1 MDVAI
6 VTVGDEV
13 LAGETTN
20 TNASWLAGE
29 IAARGGRVR
38 RILTMPDDRAA
49 IAERVRAWSDAYDAV
64 IVTGGL
70 GGTHD
75 DVTADA
81 IAEAFGR
88 ELAVREEVRSAV
100 VETVAAYRDANPEL
114 VEAHELDIDV
124 AAWASLP
131 AGARYVPNDEGL
143 CPGFVLG
150 NVYAMPGVPGE
161 VRAVFGRV
169 ADEFAGDGVA
179 RTLYTP
185 QPEGSM
191 VETLDCAR
199 ERFDAAVGS
208 YPDTEGHN
216 RLTVRGDDADAVE
229 EAVGWLAERVET
241 VDPE

>member
-1 MDVAI
+1 MDAAI

-13 LAGETTN
+13 LAGETAN

-29 IAARGGRVR
+29 VTGRGARVR

-49 IAERVRAWSDAYDAV
+49 IGDRVRRWADAYDAV

-81 IAEAFGR
+81 IADAFGR
-88 ELAVREEVRSAV
+88 ELVVHDEVRADV
-100 VETVAAYRDANPEL
+100 IETVAAYRDANPEL
-114 VEAHELDIDV
+114 VEAHDLEIDV
-124 AAWASLP
+124 AAWAALP
-131 AGARYVPNDEGL
+131 AGARYVLNDEGL
-143 CPGFVLG
+143 CPGFVLD
-150 NVYAMPGVPGE
+150 NVYAMPGVPDE

-169 ADEFAGDGVA
+169 ADEFAGAEIA

-191 VETLDCAR
+191 LAALDGVR
-199 ERFDAAVGS
+199 DRFDVSVGS
-208 YPDTEGHN
+208 YPDTDGHN
-216 RLTVRGDDADAVE
+216 RLTVRGDDVDAVE
-229 EAVGWLAERVET
+229 AAAGWLREAVEV
-241 VDPE
+241 VDEE